1 MLFSAEIYIFNIV
14 SAEYS
19 QVFIIFAAVLKKCNM
34 LIGRKNEQ
42 RTLLSLLTS
51 NESQFCVV
59 YGRRRV
65 GKTYLVRE
73 TFNYHFTFQHT
84 GVAHGKLRDQLR
96 AFRDSLSEAGMRCAI
111 PKTWFEAF
119 DLLKLLIDNAPAGK
133 KTIFIDELP
142 WMDTPKSNMI
152 SALEHFWNGW
162 ATSRADKDIV
172 LIVCG
177 SATSWITRKMLKDKG
192 GLRGRITE
200 KIKVNPFTL
209 NECEAYVKASALPLV
224 RKDILELYMVLG
236 GIPYYWSF
244 VRRGLSVSQNIDQLF
259 FAEDAKLKDE
269 FQALYHI
276 LFSRPDNYINVIK
289 ALTKRKAGLTREE
302 ILKLTKLSDGGT
314 FTQVLEELEECGFIR
329 SYVAYGKESQGML
342 FQLID
347 NYTIFY
353 YHCILKNAFS
363 DEAYWS
369 HTWLS
374 GEHNAWKGFAFERVC
389 LQHIRQVKQA
399 LGISGIVSN
408 VCSWRNEKAQI
419 DLLISRGDN
428 TINICEMKFANSP
441 FTIDKAYADNLQN
454 KIESFR
460 STTSTRCSLHLT
472 MITTYGVSHN
482 EYWNMVQNE
491 VTMDDL
497 FRE

>member
-1 MLFSAEIYIFNIV
+1 
-14 SAEYS
+14 
-19 QVFIIFAAVLKKCNM
+19 M

-42 RTLLSLLTS
+42 KTLLSLLAS
-51 NESQFCVV
+51 EESQFCVV

-84 GVAHGKLRDQLR
+84 GVARGKLREQLR
-96 AFRDSLSEAGMRCAI
+96 AFRDSLAEAGMRCAI
-111 PKTWFEAF
+111 PKTWYEAF
-119 DLLKLLIDNAPAGK
+119 DLLKQLIDSSPAGR

-142 WMDTPKSNMI
+142 WMDTTKSNMV

-162 ATSRADKDIV
+162 ATSRAAKDIV

-209 NECEAYVKASALPLV
+209 SECEAYAKAAGLTMV
-224 RKDILELYMVLG
+224 RKDILEMYMVLG

-276 LFSRPDNYINVIK
+276 LFARPDSYIDVIK
-289 ALTKRKAGLTREE
+289 ALTHRKAGLTREE
-302 ILKLTKLSDGGT
+302 ILRHSNLSDGGT
-314 FTQVLEELEECGFIR
+314 FSQVLDELEECGFIR
-329 SYVAYGKESQGML
+329 RYIAFGRESQGTL

-347 NYTIFY
+347 NYTLFY
-353 YHCILKNAFS
+353 YHCIRKNAFS

-374 GEHNAWKGFAFERVC
+374 GEHNAWKGLAFERVC
-389 LQHIRQVKQA
+389 LQHIPQVKQA

-408 VCSWRNEKAQI
+408 VCSWRNANAQI

-428 TINICEMKFANSP
+428 VINVCEMKFANAP
-441 FTIDKAYADNLQN
+441 FAIDKAYAESLMN

-460 STTSTRCSLHLT
+460 NAVAPCQTLHLT
-472 MITTYGVSHN
+472 LLTTYGVAHN

-497 FRE
+497 FG

>member
-1 MLFSAEIYIFNIV
+1 
-14 SAEYS
+14 
-19 QVFIIFAAVLKKCNM
+19 M

-42 RTLLSLLTS
+42 KTLLSLLTS
-51 NESQFCVV
+51 DESQFCVV

-84 GVAHGKLRDQLR
+84 GVARGKLREQLR
-96 AFRDSLSEAGMRCAI
+96 AFRDSLSEAGLKCAI

-119 DLLKLLIDNAPAGK
+119 DLLKQLIDNAPTGK

-142 WMDTPKSNMI
+142 WMDTPKSNMV

-162 ATSRADKDIV
+162 ATSRAAKDIV

-200 KIKVNPFTL
+200 KIKVNPFSL
-209 NECEAYVKASALPLV
+209 IECEEYVRAAGLPMV
-224 RKDILELYMVLG
+224 RKDILEMYMILG

-276 LFSRPDNYINVIK
+276 LFARPDSYIDVIK
-289 ALTKRKAGLTREE
+289 TLTHRKAGLTREE
-302 ILKLTKLSDGGT
+302 ILRHTKLTDGGS
-314 FTQVLEELEECGFIR
+314 FSQVLDELEECGFIR
-329 SYVAYGKESQGML
+329 RYIAFGKESQGTL

-347 NYTIFY
+347 NYTLFY
-353 YHCILKNAFS
+353 YHCIQKNAFS

-374 GEHNAWKGFAFERVC
+374 GEHNVWKGLAFERVC
-389 LQHIRQVKQA
+389 LQHIPQVKLA

-408 VCSWRNEKAQI
+408 VCSWRNANAQI

-428 TINICEMKFANSP
+428 VINICEMKYANAP
-441 FTIDKAYADNLQN
+441 LTIDKAYAQNLQN
-454 KIESFR
+454 KIETFR
-460 STTSTRCSLHLT
+460 NAVFPRQTLHLT
-472 MITTYGVSHN
+472 LLTTYGVAQN

-497 FRE
+497 FKQ

>member
-1 MLFSAEIYIFNIV
+1 
-14 SAEYS
+14 
-19 QVFIIFAAVLKKCNM
+19 M

-42 RTLLSLLTS
+42 KTLLYLLAS
-51 NESQFCVV
+51 EESQFCVV

-84 GVAHGKLRDQLR
+84 GVARGKLREQLR
-96 AFRDSLSEAGMRCAI
+96 AFRDSLAEAGMRCAI

-119 DLLKLLIDNAPAGK
+119 DLLKQLIDSAPAGK

-142 WMDTPKSNMI
+142 WMDTPKSNMV

-162 ATSRADKDIV
+162 ATSRAAKDIV

-209 NECEAYVKASALPLV
+209 GECEAYAKAVGLTMV
-224 RKDILELYMVLG
+224 RKDILEMYMVLG

-259 FAEDAKLKDE
+259 FAEDAKLKEE
-269 FQALYHI
+269 FQALYHS
-276 LFSRPDNYINVIK
+276 LFARPDSYIDVIK
-289 ALTKRKAGLTREE
+289 ALTHRKAGLTREE
-302 ILKLTKLSDGGT
+302 ILRHSKLSDGGT
-314 FTQVLEELEECGFIR
+314 FSQVLDELEECGFIR
-329 SYVAYGKESQGML
+329 RYIAFGRESQGTL

-347 NYTIFY
+347 NYTLFY
-353 YHCILKNAFS
+353 YHCIQKNAFS

-374 GEHNAWKGFAFERVC
+374 GEHNAWKGLAFERVC
-389 LQHIRQVKQA
+389 LQHIPQVKQA

-408 VCSWRNEKAQI
+408 VCSWRNANAQI

-428 TINICEMKFANSP
+428 VINICEMKFANAP
-441 FTIDKAYADNLQN
+441 FTIDKAYAESLLN

-460 STTSTRCSLHLT
+460 SAVAPRQTLHLT
-472 MITTYGVSHN
+472 LLTTYGVAHN

-497 FRE
+497 FG

>member
-1 MLFSAEIYIFNIV
+1 
-14 SAEYS
+14 
-19 QVFIIFAAVLKKCNM
+19 M

-42 RTLLSLLTS
+42 KTLLSLLAS
-51 NESQFCVV
+51 EESQFCVV

-84 GVAHGKLRDQLR
+84 GVARGKLREQLR
-96 AFRDSLSEAGMRCAI
+96 AFRDSLAEAGMRCAI
-111 PKTWFEAF
+111 PKTWYEAF
-119 DLLKLLIDNAPAGK
+119 DLLKQLIDSSPAGR

-142 WMDTPKSNMI
+142 WMDTPKSNMV

-162 ATSRADKDIV
+162 ATSRAAKDIV

-209 NECEAYVKASALPLV
+209 SECEAYAKAAGLTMV
-224 RKDILELYMVLG
+224 RKDILEMYMVLG

-276 LFSRPDNYINVIK
+276 LFARPDSYIDVIK
-289 ALTKRKAGLTREE
+289 ALTHRKAGLTREE
-302 ILKLTKLSDGGT
+302 ILRHSNLSDGGT
-314 FTQVLEELEECGFIR
+314 FSQVLDELEECGFIR
-329 SYVAYGKESQGML
+329 RYIAFGRESQGTL

-347 NYTIFY
+347 NYTLFY
-353 YHCILKNAFS
+353 YHCIRKNAFS

-374 GEHNAWKGFAFERVC
+374 GEHNAWKGLAFERVC
-389 LQHIRQVKQA
+389 LQHIPQVKQA

-408 VCSWRNEKAQI
+408 VCSWRNANAQI

-428 TINICEMKFANSP
+428 VINVCEMKFANAP
-441 FTIDKAYADNLQN
+441 FAIDKAYAENLMN

-460 STTSTRCSLHLT
+460 NAVAPRQTLHLT
-472 MITTYGVSHN
+472 LLTTYGVAHN

-497 FRE
+497 FG

>member
-1 MLFSAEIYIFNIV
+1 
-14 SAEYS
+14 
-19 QVFIIFAAVLKKCNM
+19 M

-42 RTLLSLLTS
+42 KTLLSLLTS
-51 NESQFCVV
+51 DESQFCVV

-84 GVAHGKLRDQLR
+84 GVARGKLREQLR
-96 AFRDSLSEAGMRCAI
+96 AFRDSLSEAGLKCAI

-119 DLLKLLIDNAPAGK
+119 DLLKQLIDNAPTGK

-142 WMDTPKSNMI
+142 WMDTPKSNMV

-162 ATSRADKDIV
+162 ATSRAAKDIV

-200 KIKVNPFTL
+200 KIKVNPFSL
-209 NECEAYVKASALPLV
+209 IECEEYVRAAGLPMV
-224 RKDILELYMVLG
+224 RKDILEMYMILG

-276 LFSRPDNYINVIK
+276 LFVRPDSYIDVIK
-289 ALTKRKAGLTREE
+289 TLTHRKAGLTREE
-302 ILKLTKLSDGGT
+302 ILRHTKLTDGGS
-314 FTQVLEELEECGFIR
+314 FSQVLDELEECGFIR
-329 SYVAYGKESQGML
+329 RYIAFGKESQGTL

-347 NYTIFY
+347 NYTLFY
-353 YHCILKNAFS
+353 YHCIQKNAFS

-374 GEHNAWKGFAFERVC
+374 GEHNVWKGLAFERVC
-389 LQHIRQVKQA
+389 LQHIPQVKLA

-408 VCSWRNEKAQI
+408 VCSWRNANAQI

-428 TINICEMKFANSP
+428 VINICEMKYANAP
-441 FTIDKAYADNLQN
+441 FTIDKAYAQNLQN
-454 KIESFR
+454 KIETFR
-460 STTSTRCSLHLT
+460 NAVSPRQTLHLT
-472 MITTYGVSHN
+472 LLTTYGVAQN

-497 FRE
+497 FKQ

>member
-1 MLFSAEIYIFNIV
+1 
-14 SAEYS
+14 
-19 QVFIIFAAVLKKCNM
+19 M

-42 RTLLSLLTS
+42 KTLLSLLTS
-51 NESQFCVV
+51 DESQFCVV

-84 GVAHGKLRDQLR
+84 GVARGKLREQLR
-96 AFRDSLSEAGMRCAI
+96 AFRDSLSEAGLKCAI

-119 DLLKLLIDNAPAGK
+119 DLLKQLIDNAPTGK

-142 WMDTPKSNMI
+142 WMDTPKSNMV

-162 ATSRADKDIV
+162 ATSRAAKDIV

-200 KIKVNPFTL
+200 KIKVNPFSL
-209 NECEAYVKASALPLV
+209 IECEEYVRAAGLPMV
-224 RKDILELYMVLG
+224 RKDILEMYMILG

-276 LFSRPDNYINVIK
+276 LFARPDGYIDVIK
-289 ALTKRKAGLTREE
+289 TLTHRKAGLTREE
-302 ILKLTKLSDGGT
+302 ILRHTKLTDGGS
-314 FTQVLEELEECGFIR
+314 FSQVLDELEECGFIR
-329 SYVAYGKESQGML
+329 RYIAFGKESQGTL

-347 NYTIFY
+347 NYTLFY
-353 YHCILKNAFS
+353 YHCIQKNAFS

-374 GEHNAWKGFAFERVC
+374 GEHNVWKGLAFERVC
-389 LQHIRQVKQA
+389 LQHIPQVKLA

-408 VCSWRNEKAQI
+408 VCSWRNANAQI

-428 TINICEMKFANSP
+428 VINICEMKYANAP
-441 FTIDKAYADNLQN
+441 FTIDKAYAQNLQN
-454 KIESFR
+454 KIETFR
-460 STTSTRCSLHLT
+460 NAVSPRQTLHLT
-472 MITTYGVSHN
+472 LLTTYGVAQN

-497 FRE
+497 FKQ

>member
-1 MLFSAEIYIFNIV
+1 
-14 SAEYS
+14 
-19 QVFIIFAAVLKKCNM
+19 M

-42 RTLLSLLTS
+42 KTLLSLLTS
-51 NESQFCVV
+51 DESQFCVV

-84 GVAHGKLRDQLR
+84 GVARGKLREQLR
-96 AFRDSLSEAGMRCAI
+96 AFRDSLSEAGLKCAI

-119 DLLKLLIDNAPAGK
+119 DLLKQLIDNAPTGK

-142 WMDTPKSNMI
+142 WMDTPKSNMV

-162 ATSRADKDIV
+162 ATSRAAKDIV

-200 KIKVNPFTL
+200 KIKVNPFSL
-209 NECEAYVKASALPLV
+209 IECEEYVRAAGLPMV
-224 RKDILELYMVLG
+224 RKDILEMYMILG

-276 LFSRPDNYINVIK
+276 LFARPDSYIDVIK
-289 ALTKRKAGLTREE
+289 TLTHRKAGLTREE
-302 ILKLTKLSDGGT
+302 ILRHTKLTDGGS
-314 FTQVLEELEECGFIR
+314 FSQVLDELEECGFIR
-329 SYVAYGKESQGML
+329 RYIAFGKESQGTL
-342 FQLID
+342 FLLID
-347 NYTIFY
+347 NYTLFY
-353 YHCILKNAFS
+353 YHCIQKNAFS

-374 GEHNAWKGFAFERVC
+374 GEHNVWKGLAFERVC
-389 LQHIRQVKQA
+389 LQHIPQVKLA

-408 VCSWRNEKAQI
+408 VCSWRNANAQI

-428 TINICEMKFANSP
+428 VINICEMKYANAP
-441 FTIDKAYADNLQN
+441 FTIDKAYAQNLQN
-454 KIESFR
+454 KIETFR
-460 STTSTRCSLHLT
+460 NAVSPRQTLHLT
-472 MITTYGVSHN
+472 LLTTYGVAQN

-497 FRE
+497 FKQ

>member
-1 MLFSAEIYIFNIV
+1 
-14 SAEYS
+14 
-19 QVFIIFAAVLKKCNM
+19 M

-42 RTLLSLLTS
+42 KTLLSLLTS
-51 NESQFCVV
+51 DESQFCVV

-84 GVAHGKLRDQLR
+84 GVARGKLREQLR
-96 AFRDSLSEAGMRCAI
+96 AFRDSLSEAGLKCAI

-119 DLLKLLIDNAPAGK
+119 DLLKQLIDNAPTGK

-142 WMDTPKSNMI
+142 WMDTPKSNMV

-162 ATSRADKDIV
+162 ATSRAAKDIV

-200 KIKVNPFTL
+200 KIKVNPFSL
-209 NECEAYVKASALPLV
+209 IECEEYVRAAGLPMV
-224 RKDILELYMVLG
+224 RKDILEMYMILG

-276 LFSRPDNYINVIK
+276 LFARPDSYIDVIK
-289 ALTKRKAGLTREE
+289 TLTHRKAGLTREE
-302 ILKLTKLSDGGT
+302 ILRHTKLTDGGS
-314 FTQVLEELEECGFIR
+314 FSQVLDELEECGFIR
-329 SYVAYGKESQGML
+329 RYIAFGKESQGTL

-347 NYTIFY
+347 NYTLFY
-353 YHCILKNAFS
+353 YHCIQKNAFS

-374 GEHNAWKGFAFERVC
+374 GEHNVWKGLAFERVC
-389 LQHIRQVKQA
+389 LQHIPQVKLA

-408 VCSWRNEKAQI
+408 VCSWRNANAQI

-428 TINICEMKFANSP
+428 VINICEMKYANAP
-441 FTIDKAYADNLQN
+441 FTIDKAYAQNLQN
-454 KIESFR
+454 KIETFR
-460 STTSTRCSLHLT
+460 NAVSPRQTLHLT
-472 MITTYGVSHN
+472 LLTTYGVAQN

-497 FRE
+497 FKQ